1 MGVMYIHCHLGFSLV
16 QVFGS
21 RHTLSLIVLDS
32 EFDFKSGASA
42 EQQADDPLM

>member
-1 MGVMYIHCHLGFSLV
+1 MWVVFIHCHLGFGFV
-16 QVFGS
+16 QIFGS

-32 EFDFKSGASA
+32 EFDFKSGAPV